1 MELIVMVMFAL
12 AVSADGFMVGL
23 SYGLNKIRIPVI
35 SLLVIALASCMA
47 VTTSM
52 LVGQGLML
60 YLQPRGAANI
70 GALVIIAVGVYF
82 LLTAFREKINSLEVE
97 EQEPFITFSIRFL
110 GIIVQILKE
119 PSRAD
124 FDASGEISA
133 REAFFL
139 GLALALDAL
148 GAGVGVAMTGFNILY
163 TAITVG
169 VVKFIVVNLGIILGH
184 RVSSQRLQSISWWV
198 PGLVLICLG
207 FMEFMS
213 R

>member
-1 MELIVMVMFAL
+1 MEFIVMVMFAV
-12 AVSADGFMVGL
+12 AISADGFMVGL
-23 SYGLNKIRIPVI
+23 SYGLNKIRIPLT
-35 SLLVIALASCMA
+35 SLLVIALASCIA

-52 LVGQGLML
+52 LVGQGLL
-60 YLQPRGAANI
+60 IYLQPRGAANI
-70 GALVIIAVGVYF
+70 GALVIIAVGIYF
-82 LLTAFREKINSLEVE
+82 LLTAFREKINRLEID

-119 PSRAD
+119 PSKAD
-124 FDASGEISA
+124 FDASGEIST

-169 VVKFIVVNLGIILGH
+169 VVKFMVVNLGIILGH
-184 RVSSQRLQSISWWV
+184 RVSNRRLQSITSWV
-198 PGLVLICLG
+198 PGLVLICIGL
-207 FMEFMS
+207 MEFV
-213 R
+213 

>member
-1 MELIVMVMFAL
+1 MELFVMVMFAL

-23 SYGLNKIRIPVI
+23 SYGLNKIRIPVL
-35 SLLVIALASCMA
+35 SLIVIAFASCLA

-52 LVGQGLML
+52 LIGQGLMT
-60 YLQPRGAANI
+60 YLQPHGAANI
-70 GALVIIAVGVYF
+70 GALVVIAVGIYF
-82 LLTAFREKINSLEVE
+82 LLNAFREKINRLEIDDK
-97 EQEPFITFSIRFL
+97 EPFITFSIRFL

-119 PSRAD
+119 PARAD
-124 FDASGEISA
+124 FDASGEIST

-148 GAGVGVAMTGFNILY
+148 GAGVGVAMTGFNIFY

-184 RVSSQRLQSISWWV
+184 RVLSRRLQSISSWI
-198 PGLVLICLG
+198 PGLVLICIGL
-207 FMEFMS
+207 MEFV
-213 R
+213 

>member
-1 MELIVMVMFAL
+1 MEFMVMVMFAL

-23 SYGLNKIRIPVI
+23 SYGLNKIRIPVT

-52 LVGQGLML
+52 LIGQGLMI
-60 YLQPRGAANI
+60 YLQPSGAANI
-70 GALVIIAVGVYF
+70 GALVIIGVGVYF
-82 LLTAFREKINSLEVE
+82 LLTACREKINSLEID
-97 EQEPFITFSIRFL
+97 EQEPVLTFSVRFL

-124 FDASGEISA
+124 FDASGEIST

-148 GAGVGVAMTGFNILY
+148 GAGIGVAMTGFNIFY

-169 VVKFIVVNLGIILGH
+169 VVKFMVVNLGIMLGH
-184 RVSSQRLQSISWWV
+184 RVINRRLQSLSAWV
-198 PGLVLICLG
+198 PGLVLICIG
-207 FMEFMS
+207 FMEFI
-213 R
+213 